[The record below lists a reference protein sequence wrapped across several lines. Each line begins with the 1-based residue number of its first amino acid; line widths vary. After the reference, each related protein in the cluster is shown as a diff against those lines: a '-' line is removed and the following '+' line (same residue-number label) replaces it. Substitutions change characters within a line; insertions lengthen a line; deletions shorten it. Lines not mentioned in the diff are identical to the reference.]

1 MPESGWEVPMKV
13 EVARSAGFC
22 FGVRR
27 AVEICAQQAQNGKKP
42 VYTYGPIIHNEQ
54 VVSGME
60 KKGVHVINGPEEL
73 GHITRGTVIIRSHGV
88 GKKIYDQINAQG
100 LALVDATCPFV
111 KKIHRIVQERTSR
124 GEEVVII
131 GDARHP
137 EVEGIVGWARGP
149 VTVIGNEQEARAFAE
164 APENSGSQI
173 KKLTIVSQTTFNSSK
188 FHNLVEIIRKKRY
201 YVLDILN
208 TICNATE
215 DRQAEAKELASRSDV
230 MIVIGG
236 KNSSNTQKLFEICK
250 RECENTYYIQ
260 SLADLDIRLLPSMS
274 CVGITAGA
282 STPNNLIEEVSQ
294 ECQK

>member
-73 GHITRGTVIIRSHGV
+73 GRITRGTVIIRSHGV

-173 KKLTIVSQTTFNSSK
+173 KSS
-188 FHNLVEIIRKKRY
+188 
-201 YVLDILN
+201 
-208 TICNATE
+208 
-215 DRQAEAKELASRSDV
+215 
-230 MIVIGG
+230 
-236 KNSSNTQKLFEICK
+236 
-250 RECENTYYIQ
+250 
-260 SLADLDIRLLPSMS
+260 LL
-274 CVGITAGA
+274 
-282 STPNNLIEEVSQ
+282 
-294 ECQK
+294 

>member
-1 MPESGWEVPMKV
+1 MKV

-73 GHITRGTVIIRSHGV
+73 GRITRGTVIIRSHGV

-111 KKIHRIVQERTSR
+111 KKIHRIVQERTFR

>member
-1 MPESGWEVPMKV
+1 M
-13 EVARSAGFC
+13 
-22 FGVRR
+22 
-27 AVEICAQQAQNGKKP
+27 
-42 VYTYGPIIHNEQ
+42 
-54 VVSGME
+54 
-60 KKGVHVINGPEEL
+60 
-73 GHITRGTVIIRSHGV
+73 
-88 GKKIYDQINAQG
+88 
-100 LALVDATCPFV
+100 
-111 KKIHRIVQERTSR
+111 
-124 GEEVVII
+124 
-131 GDARHP
+131 
-137 EVEGIVGWARGP
+137 
-149 VTVIGNEQEARAFAE
+149 
-164 APENSGSQI
+164 
-173 KKLTIVSQTTFNSSK
+173 SQTTFNSSK

>member
-73 GHITRGTVIIRSHGV
+73 GRITRGTVIIRSHGV

>member
-1 MPESGWEVPMKV
+1 MKV

-73 GHITRGTVIIRSHGV
+73 GRITRGTVIIRSHGV

-215 DRQAEAKELASRSDV
+215 DRQEEAKELASRSDV

>member
-73 GHITRGTVIIRSHGV
+73 GRITRGTVIIRSHGV

-188 FHNLVEIIRKKRY
+188 FHNPVEIIRKKRY

>member
-73 GHITRGTVIIRSHGV
+73 GRITRGTVIIRSHGV

-215 DRQAEAKELASRSDV
+215 DRQTEAKELASRSDV

>member
-1 MPESGWEVPMKV
+1 MKV

-73 GHITRGTVIIRSHGV
+73 GRITRGTVIIRSHGV

>member
-73 GHITRGTVIIRSHGV
+73 GRITRGTVIIRSHGV

-149 VTVIGNEQEARAFAE
+149 VTVIGNEQEARAFAD

>member
-27 AVEICAQQAQNGKKP
+27 AVEICAQQAQNGKKT

-73 GHITRGTVIIRSHGV
+73 GRITRGTVIIRSHGV

>member
-1 MPESGWEVPMKV
+1 LPESGWEVPMKV

-73 GHITRGTVIIRSHGV
+73 GRITRGTVIIRSHGV